1 MYTRTERTIPTISSV
16 IWLIEKRKHD
26 WPKLC
31 SGTIIHYICI
41 INSGDLHRLR
51 KFIMGDFLKHP
62 KGPFFHNKYYME
74 RDRTVMDC
82 MEEQLVNRNGKEY
95 EIDCLS

>member
-1 MYTRTERTIPTISSV
+1 
-16 IWLIEKRKHD
+16 
-26 WPKLC
+26 
-31 SGTIIHYICI
+31 
-41 INSGDLHRLR
+41 
-51 KFIMGDFLKHP
+51 MGDFLKHP

-82 MEEQLVNRNGKEY
+82 MEEQLVSRNRKEY